1 MADQIVCTK
10 AIIPV
15 AGFGTRRLPITKAVE
30 KCMLPVGNRPLVDY
44 VVEDCLKAGIN
55 EFIFV
60 VGEEFTQL
68 RRYYGRNT
76 LLEEYLQD
84 KGKTEDF
91 EEVMDLSA
99 KAKFHYVVQ
108 DQHQP
113 YGTTVPLWLCR
124 GLIGK
129 GESFLFVSGD
139 QFYHNPDGI
148 SESEHLLKE
157 VAARGIQTAMKV
169 VEVPREEVYK
179 YGVVKYYTKN
189 GVDLLDS
196 IVEKPSVEDAPS
208 NLNNA
213 TFYLLDSRIF
223 EYAQKDIDRPHD
235 GEYYVT
241 DVVTDF
247 AKAGNDVAIIKTK
260 GEYLDG
266 GTTEGWLYANNRL
279 LGKQS

>member
-1 MADQIVCTK
+1 MTDRPTCSK

-76 LLEEYLQD
+76 LLEEYLQS
-84 KGKTEDF
+84 KGKTDEF
-91 EEVMDLSA
+91 EEVMALAD

-129 GESFLFVSGD
+129 DESFLFISGD
-139 QFYHNPDGI
+139 QFYYNPDGS
-148 SESEHLLKE
+148 SEAGHLLQK
-157 VAARGIQTAMKV
+157 VAEAGVRTAMKV

-179 YGVVKYYTKN
+179 YGVVKYFTRDN
-189 GVDLLDS
+189 VDLLDC
-196 IVEKPSVEDAPS
+196 IVEKPSVEEAPS

-213 TFYLLDSRIF
+213 TFFLLDGRIF
-223 EYAQKDIDRPHD
+223 EYAQKDIDRPRE
-235 GEYYVT
+235 GEYYIT
-241 DVVTDF
+241 DVVTEF
-247 AKAGNDVAIIKTK
+247 ARAGNDVAVVKTK

-266 GTTEGWLYANNRL
+266 GTTEGWLHANNRIV
-279 LGKQS
+279 GKQS